1 MKAYCINLAHRTDKW
16 IETQIECE
24 QIGLDVVRY
33 DAIYDDNGWEGCRKS
48 HLAILAQAQPPFI
61 ILEDDVKFLGNMKD
75 IHRCMDDLPQ
85 DWDMLYLGA
94 NLQAPI
100 DRYSEHL
107 YRLKYAYATHAIIY
121 NTQRVI
127 DYILEHDAG
136 GRKIDVFY
144 AEKVMEQF
152 NVYATR
158 PMLATQRPSLTDI
171 SQHYQYYTHLE
182 EGYSKFTN

>member
-1 MKAYCINLAHRTDKW
+1 MDVFCINLAHRTDKW
-16 IETQIECE
+16 SETQKECE
-24 QIGLDVVRY
+24 QIGLDVIRF
-33 DAIYDDNGWEGCRKS
+33 DAIYDANGWEGCRKS
-48 HLAILAQAQPPFI
+48 HLAILAQAQPPFMI
-61 ILEDDVKFLGNMKD
+61 VEDDVQFLGDMSD
-75 IHRCMDDLPQ
+75 IQRCMDDLPK

-100 DRYSEHL
+100 EKYSEHL

-121 NTQRVI
+121 NSQRVI

-144 AEKVMEQF
+144 AEQVMEQF
-152 NVYATR
+152 NVFATR

-171 SQHYQYYTHLE
+171 SKFYQYYTHLA
-182 EGYSKFTN
+182 EGYSKFTE